1 MNGNLLAS
9 TLGGTIVQEGE
20 QKVLDVN
27 LSVSVD
33 HIVFSLFELAE
44 QAREL
49 KATKRNILRLIGTL
63 YDPLEFLAPIM
74 VKYKFLFHSKLLK
87 TTHCHYEEVRCESLL
102 LKEAQVTLTGHKNFT
117 MRERQLKTTT
127 GF

>member
-49 KATKRNILRLIGTL
+49 KATKRIILRLIGTF

-74 VKYKFLFHSKLLK
+74 VKYKVLFHSILLRRS
-87 TTHCHYEEVRCESLL
+87 YL
-102 LKEAQVTLTGHKNFT
+102 
-117 MRERQLKTTT
+117 
-127 GF
+127 